1 MHPEYAKNP
10 FFIIG
15 ESYASHLYHMQVISE
30 LRMLNPYDMQEKC
43 ERLPLCYDFS
53 NFDKFLNA
61 ESTKKALHI
70 SHESH
75 RWESCNMGAHS
86 VSIHVYSEHSSSI
99 LKET

>member
-1 MHPEYAKNP
+1 MPKIHFSILGRATPATM
-10 FFIIG
+10 
-15 ESYASHLYHMQVISE
+15 YHMQVISE
-30 LRMLNPYDMQEKC
+30 LTMLNPYDMREKC

-53 NFDKFLNA
+53 NFEKFLNA

-86 VSIHVYSEHSSSI
+86 NFIHVSQGC
-99 LKET
+99 